1 MLTKFLNIADSTLV
15 NFVSNLGTKRDKALY
30 DDFAWSAKRSVFELD
45 NLYKTDSIAK
55 KVINRP
61 VQDMFRQGYYVND
74 LDGERLVNL
83 YDEMARL
90 RLNEHLMMAL
100 KLARLHG
107 KSYVLLGVA
116 DNQELVMP
124 LSRGKINLSYMTVLR
139 VDQLIATRERL
150 SVSEAGG
157 FLDEPVYYRLQH
169 DAKIASGLIHHSRV
183 LPVVWDDGESVLQT
197 LYSELLR
204 FASVNANVASLV
216 HESKV
221 DVIKTQDLMQQI
233 KLNSDV
239 VLKRFNLIGLM
250 KSNNGMLVLD
260 KEAEEYDSKH
270 YNFGG
275 LPDLMRE
282 FAIQTAGAADMPYTI
297 LFGQSP
303 SGLNATGEHDLRNYY
318 DTVAGYQ
325 NWYLRPILDK
335 LLAMMCGYLGLP
347 KVTLSFSPL
356 WQLDEKT
363 RSDVERN
370 NADRDIK
377 YLQAGIIT
385 ESQIAKQ
392 LVEEGTYTVIDD
404 EHIGLLESLEKMH
417 DETDKL

>member
-15 NFVSNLGTKRDKALY
+15 NFVSNLGTKRDKALH
-30 DDFAWSAKRSVFELD
+30 DDFAWYAKRSVFELD

-74 LDGERLVNL
+74 LDGDELVNL

-270 YNFGG
+270 YTFGG

-325 NWYLRPILDK
+325 NWYLRPILDQ

-347 KVTLSFSPL
+347 KVTFSFAPL

-385 ESQIAKQ
+385 EAQIAKQ
-392 LVEEGTYTVIDD
+392 LVEEGTYTVID
-404 EHIGLLESLEKMH
+404 EKHIGLLESLEKMH
-417 DETDKL
+417 DET

>member
-15 NFVSNLGTKRDKALY
+15 NFVSNLGTKRDKALH
-30 DDFAWSAKRSVFELD
+30 DDFAWYAKRSVFELD

-55 KVINRP
+55 KIINRP

-90 RLNEHLMMAL
+90 RLNEHLITAL

-124 LSRGKINLSYMTVLR
+124 LSRGKINLSYLTVLR

-270 YNFGG
+270 YTFGG

-347 KVTLSFSPL
+347 KVTLSFAPL

-385 ESQIAKQ
+385 EAQIAKQ
-392 LVEEGTYTVIDD
+392 LMEEGTYTVID
-404 EHIGLLESLEKMH
+404 ESHIRLLESLEEMPTK
-417 DETDKL
+417 T